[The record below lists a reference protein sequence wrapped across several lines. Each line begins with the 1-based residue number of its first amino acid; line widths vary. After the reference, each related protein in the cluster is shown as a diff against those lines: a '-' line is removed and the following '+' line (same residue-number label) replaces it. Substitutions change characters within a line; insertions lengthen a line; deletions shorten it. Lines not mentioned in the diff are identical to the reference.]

1 MNCSD
6 IPLFAVLSRELW
18 NREQTYWAFPLD
30 KSSLEQSTWSGKKEM
45 GRQKLAARLALW
57 CRTPVS
63 FNLHWS
69 INSYSY
75 PSRSSALT
83 YNNRCFIQVLK
94 RQCWKFK
101 LSGSITFVT
110 STAFVLVSS
119 FSSYSFFCERRYTEN
134 PYLELTIWIC
144 SYCICYEIDI
154 HGFWLLQSNIST
166 NLNTKIM
173 IFVEFLT
180 DFKDIDEE
188 LKSRRIAQTYFRPSC
203 NNIFPSILI
212 F

>member
-6 IPLFAVLSRELW
+6 IPLFGVLSRELW

-45 GRQKLAARLALW
+45 ERQKLAARWALW

-69 INSYSY
+69 INPHSYL
-75 PSRSSALT
+75 SRSSALA

-101 LSGSITFVT
+101 LSRSITFVT
-110 STAFVLVSS
+110 STTFVLVPS
-119 FSSYSFFCERRYTEN
+119 FSSYGFYCERRYTEN

-144 SYCICYEIDI
+144 LYSICYEINV
-154 HGFWLLQSNIST
+154 HEFWLLETNIST
-166 NLNTKIM
+166 NLNTKIW
-173 IFVEFLT
+173 IFVEFFLQILRI
-180 DFKDIDEE
+180 FMSKLRAEE
-188 LKSRRIAQTYFRPSC
+188 
-203 NNIFPSILI
+203 
-212 F
+212 